1 MYSLKSNVDLDGNL
15 RIEFRPSFFLQPIE
29 THLDCL
35 SPLPLQG
42 KIYFFLFICIFS
54 VAAIIWKEIV

>member
-35 SPLPLQG
+35 SHSPYRA
-42 KIYFFLFICIFS
+42 KYTSFYSFVFS
-54 VAAIIWKEIV
+54 VLLLLFGKK